1 LYEEGIIVNESKCE
15 VREVNLADLISF
27 KGNQFQTYEGDRLN
41 QLMESIERVGL
52 LHPIIVRPV
61 KDGKFEIICGHNR
74 VKAMEKLGHTTIMA
88 EVRTELSDEEAIELF
103 YDSNLNQQTFSDWNY
118 SQKIEAVRYIVK
130 MIEEHSQQGKR
141 TDLDVTNE
149 SAAEGETSVQGR
161 HKSSQN
167 VKRENTRDRMS
178 RRLGISTAT
187 MSKYRS
193 IINLPDDLVKS
204 IIQHLDQ
211 KKIPFEAAY
220 RMSKLHNEEIEWL
233 LDFVDQYPDEKID
246 IGKLKKFCSIGQDP
260 NTLKFRACSPD
271 LVRDLMT
278 PKKPK

>member
-1 LYEEGIIVNESKCE
+1 MDESKCE

-61 KDGKFEIICGHNR
+61 TDGKYEIICGHNR

-141 TDLDVTNE
+141 TDLDTTNV

-161 HKSSQN
+161 HKSKQN
-167 VKRENTRDRMS
+167 AKRENTRDRMS

-193 IINLPDDLVKS
+193 IINLPDDIVES
-204 IIQHLDQ
+204 ITQHLDR
-211 KKIPFEAAY
+211 KNITLEAAY
-220 RMSKLHNEEIEWL
+220 RMSKLRNEEIKWL
-233 LDFVDQYPDEKID
+233 LNFVDQYPDEKID
-246 IGKLKKFCSIGQDP
+246 IGKLKKFCSIGQGPDP
-260 NTLKFRACSPD
+260 LMFRAYSPD
-271 LVRDLMT
+271 LVRGLMI
-278 PKKPK
+278 PKKNK